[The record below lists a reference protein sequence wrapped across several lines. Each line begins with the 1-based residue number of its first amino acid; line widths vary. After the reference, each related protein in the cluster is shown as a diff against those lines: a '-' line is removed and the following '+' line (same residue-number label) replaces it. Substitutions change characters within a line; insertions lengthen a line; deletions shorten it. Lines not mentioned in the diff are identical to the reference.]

1 MEKLRKSDLLE
12 QVCSFGDKLLKQL
25 FNTTRAELK
34 KELFY
39 RRQLEEML
47 VLLEEKAGVSGQSF
61 DPHGSAVQAGR

>member
-34 KELFY
+34 KEP
-39 RRQLEEML
+39 
-47 VLLEEKAGVSGQSF
+47 VLPADNWK
-61 DPHGSAVQAGR
+61 RC

>member
-34 KELFY
+34 KGTGFY
-39 RRQLEEML
+39 PQTT
-47 VLLEEKAGVSGQSF
+47 
-61 DPHGSAVQAGR
+61 GRDASTF